1 MSMKLSKREVI
12 KNFKCYLVPNCSL
25 HYLLERFEPVGHTE
39 GLYGWNAD
47 VYIFGR
53 YAIVTG
59 DRPFG
64 EPLPRDLI
72 KTINGK
78 ARVLI
83 NDIAYPYT
91 NSKYKEYCD
100 KVADL
105 ISMGKILEA
114 EKL

>member
-1 MSMKLSKREVI
+1 MSMKLSKREVQ
-12 KNFKCYLVPNCSL
+12 KNFTCYLVPNYSL

-64 EPLPRDLI
+64 EPLPRDLTKI
-72 KTINGK
+72 INEK

-105 ISMGKILEA
+105 INMGKILEA

>member
-1 MSMKLSKREVI
+1 MSMKLSKREVQ
-12 KNFKCYLVPNCSL
+12 KNFTCYLVPNYSL
-25 HYLLERFEPVGHTE
+25 HYLLECFEPVGHTE

-53 YAIVTG
+53 YAIITG

-64 EPLPRDLI
+64 DPLPRDLI
-72 KTINGK
+72 KTINEK

-83 NDIAYPYT
+83 NDIEYPYT
-91 NSKYKEYCD
+91 NSKYKGYCD

-105 ISMGKILEA
+105 IRTGKILEA
-114 EKL
+114 GKL